1 MVTGLTT
8 LSAYQLQ
15 HSDFSGEVAVVCP
28 KCAGKALVKGP
39 GLFNDNVD
47 TLTYCVC
54 IHCGYNQKY
63 QDKKADLI
71 RTNSKHQVFE
81 HRMPLLGGE
90 VDPFFHHEL
99 WYMAPCLEG
108 SIWAYNSKHLELIEK
123 FIAAT
128 NRSRNG
134 LPNKNN
140 SIASRLPKWMSAA
153 KNRQTVLKCIRE
165 LKERK

>member
-1 MVTGLTT
+1 MNNNKPPH
-8 LSAYQLQ
+8 YQLQ
-15 HSDFSGEVAVVCP
+15 HSDFSNEVNIICP
-28 KCAGKALVKGP
+28 KCARKALVKGS
-39 GLFNDNVD
+39 GLYHENVE

-63 QDKKADLI
+63 QEKKVEFI
-71 RTNSKHQVFE
+71 RKNSNNKVFE
-81 HRMPLLGGE
+81 HRVRLLGGE

-108 SIWAYNSKHLELIEK
+108 NVWAYNLEHLEVIEA
-123 FIAAT
+123 FITST

-134 LPNKNN
+134 LPYKNN

-153 KNRQTVLKCIRE
+153 KNRGQVLKCIRE